1 MGDGAPGPGGVS
13 TTGDRELPTPV
24 DVQVPAAL
32 AEYADR
38 LLLSTGLH
46 AEDALLIA
54 GGKLDPPAEM
64 QQLAIAL
71 RAGWKL
77 TEEQT

>member
-1 MGDGAPGPGGVS
+1 MTPSPDCDAPGTAGVQ
-13 TTGDRELPTPV
+13 L
-24 DVQVPAAL
+24 QAAL

-54 GGKLDPPAEM
+54 SGQLDAPAELDG
-64 QQLAIAL
+64 LATAL
-71 RAGWKL
+71 RAGWEL
-77 TEEQT
+77 APEEPA

>member
-1 MGDGAPGPGGVS
+1 M
-13 TTGDRELPTPV
+13 TELPEGHSSQPPLV
-24 DVQVPAAL
+24 EVPAAL

-54 GGKLDPPAEM
+54 GGHVDPAAELEP
-64 QQLAIAL
+64 LARAL
-71 RAGWKL
+71 RAGWSA
-77 TEEQT
+77 EDAA